1 MMRFLK
7 PAVLIIAVL
16 FAVFQLLLPVYAFLP
31 GLQARALHLSFAFI
45 LIFLG
50 ESVLKAEK
58 GERRPWQMAADI
70 LLMLLGTGITLY
82 VFTHYSRIV
91 EQYGVP
97 TGGLQIAAAFVL
109 IALILEAARR
119 MIKPTLPI
127 IALVFLLYAL
137 FGHLIPGTFGHPRYT
152 LATLAGQ
159 LFLTTGGLWGLLLGV
174 STDVIAIF
182 VFFGAFVFATGGG
195 TGFMRLAV
203 KLAGRFTG
211 GPAKVATISS
221 ALFGSISGSASA
233 NVATTGSFSIPMMK
247 RLKYKP
253 EMAAAVEAV
262 ASTGGQVM
270 PPIMGAGAFV
280 MAELTETPY
289 IEVALHALVP
299 ALFYFLAAGVGIH
312 FYSRREGYSGLSSGE
327 IPGWKETL
335 KASGFF
341 LVPFVVLIVW
351 MTFQYTPQYAAF
363 WATVSTLLLAF
374 LNEDWKPDLPSVL
387 PRIGKA
393 VRTGARQAALIASI
407 TASAQI
413 IIAVIAMTG
422 LGVKISSS
430 VLSVSQGNLF
440 VSLLLIALT
449 SIILG
454 MEVPTTAAYIMAVVV
469 GGPVLM
475 EFGLPAL
482 AVHFFVFYYAIL
494 SAVTPPI
501 CGAVFIASGMADASW
516 TGTAK
521 ISLKLSFAAFLLP
534 FLFVYNPA
542 LLLLESGAVAV
553 IAALVRT
560 TAAVLFISG
569 GLMGYWRRRLDFH
582 QRVLL
587 IAAGAGMMIS
597 LIPLNVACL
606 LLGGVLALRLKA
618 LRGKMRSVDV
628 PGTKVREGGGE
639 R

>member
-1 MMRFLK
+1 MNTPSFTEMAQRFVF
-7 PAVLIIAVL
+7 AASVL
-16 FAVFQLLLPVYAFLP
+16 FALFQLALPVYAFLP
-31 GLQARALHLSFAFI
+31 ALQARALHLTFAFI
-45 LIFLG
+45 LI
-50 ESVLKAEK
+50 SVGDAVCRQ
-58 GERRPWQMAADI
+58 GTPAGGRFRFARDI
-70 LLMLLGTGITLY
+70 VLALIGVSITLY
-82 VFTHYSRIV
+82 VFFDYPQIIN
-91 EQYGVP
+91 QYGLP
-97 TGGLQIAAAFVL
+97 RGTWQIAISFVL

-127 IALVFLLYAL
+127 IALLFLAYAV
-137 FGHLIPGTFGHPRYT
+137 FGHLIPGTFGHPRYD
-152 LATLAGQ
+152 LATLSGQ

-203 KLAGRFTG
+203 RIAGRFSG

-262 ASTGGQVM
+262 ASTGGQIM

-289 IEVALHALVP
+289 LEVAYHALLP
-299 ALFYFLAAGVGIH
+299 AILYFFAAGIGIH
-312 FYSRREGYSGLSSGE
+312 LYSRREGYVGLSAEE
-327 IPGWKETL
+327 IPSWRDTV

-341 LVPFVVLIVW
+341 LVPFVVLIFFLVL
-351 MTFQYTPQYAAF
+351 QYTPQYAAF
-363 WATVSTLLLAF
+363 WATASPLVLAIVSEEWRLDVRNAF
-374 LNEDWKPDLPSVL
+374 
-387 PRIGKA
+387 PRIGGA
-393 VRTGARQAALIASI
+393 IQTGARQAALIASI

-422 LGVKISSS
+422 LGVKVSSS
-430 VLSVSQGNLF
+430 VLSISEGNLF
-440 VSLLLIALT
+440 ISLVLIAIT

-494 SAVTPPI
+494 SAITPPI
-501 CGAVFIASGMADASW
+501 CGAVFIASGMAEANWIS
-516 TGTAK
+516 TAK
-521 ISLKLSFAAFLLP
+521 ISLKLGFAAFVLP
-534 FLFVYNPA
+534 FLFVYNHS
-542 LLLLESGAVAV
+542 LLLLEGDLLETVFVVA
-553 IAALVRT
+553 RT
-560 TAAVLFISG
+560 GTAIVFLSA
-569 GLMGYWRRRLDFH
+569 GLMGYWR
-582 QRVLL
+582 
-587 IAAGAGMMIS
+587 IS
-597 LIPLNVACL
+597 LNRGRRGIML
-606 LLGGVLALRLKA
+606 LAGVLMMLPFVPANLVGLVGGVGLAF
-618 LRGKMRSVDV
+618 
-628 PGTKVREGGGE
+628 VRPATP
-639 R
+639 RQY